1 MIFFCY
7 IYTHVFR
14 KKASH
19 NIMLF
24 IYTSSGVLNLTVPR
38 SMTGKQLKKLV
49 LIKMKPKNGLRD
61 HALLYN
67 NQCIDVEKSIGVSV
81 PHNSS
86 IMLQVIGRG
95 GGRQS
100 KKQQT
105 ESASDNI
112 LGEQIDTHVSQ
123 CRYI

>member
-1 MIFFCY
+1 
-7 IYTHVFR
+7 
-14 KKASH
+14 
-19 NIMLF
+19 
-24 IYTSSGVLNLTVPR
+24 
-38 SMTGKQLKKLV
+38 MTGKQLKKLV
-49 LIKMKPKNGLRD
+49 LIKMKPNNSGLRD

-67 NQCIDVEKSIGVSV
+67 NQRIDVEKSIGVSV